1 MRTPTSSILLSLVA
15 LGCSSGHGG
24 GGFVASTAPAATTP
38 PPPPAP
44 PATRAPAP
52 VASSTPTAP
61 PAPRLPVL
69 VVVGLAQEAQIAQGP
84 GVIVVMSDSDPAH
97 LRALLASFQASSV
110 RAVVSFGIAGGLDV
124 NTVPGTLMVANEV
137 VATAGGQT
145 WTPDPALSA
154 EIMARLQAGNVP
166 ASFGLF
172 AGSDTLSAD
181 DTPAAKLAT
190 KQATGADE
198 VDMESHIAAAFAQ
211 ANALPFAALRA
222 VADPQS
228 VGLPPA
234 ALLPIQSN
242 GQPDILAI
250 LGSVVT
256 DPSQIPLLLQTYAD
270 SQASF
275 TALQ

>member
-1 MRTPTSSILLSLVA
+1 MLV
-15 LGCSSGHGG
+15 L
-24 GGFVASTAPAATTP
+24 
-38 PPPPAP
+38 
-44 PATRAPAP
+44 
-52 VASSTPTAP
+52 
-61 PAPRLPVL
+61 
-69 VVVGLAQEAQIAQGP
+69 VGLAQEAAIAQGP
-84 GVIVVMSDSDPAH
+84 GVIVLMSDSDPSH
-97 LRALLASFQASSV
+97 LRSLLATFQASSV
-110 RAVVSFGIAGGLDV
+110 RAVISFGIAGGLDP
-124 NTVPGTLMVANEV
+124 NTAPGTLMVANEV
-137 VATAGGQT
+137 IAVTGGQT
-145 WTPDPALSA
+145 WTADPALSA

-172 AGSDTLSAD
+172 AGSDSLTAD
-181 DTPAAKLAT
+181 NTPAAKIAT

-198 VDMESHIAAAFAQ
+198 IDMESHIAAEFAQ
-211 ANALPFAALRA
+211 TNALPFAAIRA
-222 VADPQS
+222 ISDPQS

-275 TALQ
+275 DALTKAAAAVNMGGL